1 MTLGRLLNTS
11 VPHSPLPGNGGWY
24 SLALE
29 VFTTIKWVVNERW
42 EHIVK
47 CALIWYLFSL
57 WFCFF
62 FVFSIRGAD
71 AILNGLT
78 LDRIQTLRLSWW
90 LSDKESASN
99 VGDPGLTPGL
109 GRSSGEE
116 NGNPLQYSCWKIPWT
131 EEPGVVTVL
140 GVTKSQTRL
149 SDYTHTQDSDSNGLK
164 SFLALLFEGQS
175 QGSSSTWALT
185 RNANLRPHS
194 RLISSEC
201 TFYQDLQMM
210 CAQLILEI
218 SLISHPLARST
229 FKESNVHTVTY
240 DAIAS
245 QSFFLLSS
253 VPQLS
258 YTMKIKWTMEE
269 KNGARS
275 WTVF

>member
-1 MTLGRLLNTS
+1 MWETQVWPLDWEDPLEKRMAT
-11 VPHSPLPGNGGWY
+11 HSSILAGKSHGQR
-24 SLALE
+24 SLAWLQSLGSQR
-29 VFTTIKWVVNERW
+29 VRQDWVT
-42 EHIVK
+42 
-47 CALIWYLFSL
+47 S
-57 WFCFF
+57 
-62 FVFSIRGAD
+62 
-71 AILNGLT
+71 
-78 LDRIQTLRLSWW
+78 
-90 LSDKESASN
+90 
-99 VGDPGLTPGL
+99 
-109 GRSSGEE
+109 
-116 NGNPLQYSCWKIPWT
+116 
-131 EEPGVVTVL
+131 
-140 GVTKSQTRL
+140 
-149 SDYTHTQDSDSNGLK
+149 HTQDSDSNGLK
-164 SFLALLFEGQS
+164 SFIALLFEGQS

-218 SLISHPLARST
+218 SLISHPLARSA

-258 YTMKIKWTMEE
+258 YTVKIKWTMEG